1 MKALTTI
8 KTIKSKLVGS
18 TIADVTIEKWSAG
31 MLRNI
36 TLTLSNGTKIS
47 IDSDLVDDLVDYEID
62 TLTVTEV
69 K

>member
-1 MKALTTI
+1 MKTLTTI
-8 KTIKSKLVGS
+8 RTIKSKLVGS

-47 IDSDLVDDLVDYEID
+47 IDSELVDYEID

-69 K
+69 E

>member
-8 KTIKSKLVGS
+8 QTIKSKLVGS

-47 IDSDLVDDLVDYEID
+47 LDSDLVDYEID